1 MKQALAYQNWPL
13 AEIHRILSNKS
24 ESGLSESR
32 FHPLGIIPVLL
43 ALPFYV
49 LGYLQTE
56 FALSILLICWLIGSG
71 RKPRRMI
78 STREGRPASGLIL
91 LHSVDAALLLS
102 VGLVCR
108 YYWGISPIVMLLAVA
123 AVMTGYMAY
132 YSGVAFLKS
141 VPARVRLANPRLIV
155 EVDHLFLAKGSL
167 WGAERM
173 IVIGL
178 TALGLLSGWPE
189 LGLAAAVIGGNIYW
203 ITKSLNFWRKP
214 GCNE

>member
-32 FHPLGIIPVLL
+32 FHL
-43 ALPFYV
+43 
-49 LGYLQTE
+49 
-56 FALSILLICWLIGSG
+56 
-71 RKPRRMI
+71 
-78 STREGRPASGLIL
+78 
-91 LHSVDAALLLS
+91 DAALLLS

-108 YYWGISPIVMLLAVA
+108 YYWGLSPIVMLLAVA